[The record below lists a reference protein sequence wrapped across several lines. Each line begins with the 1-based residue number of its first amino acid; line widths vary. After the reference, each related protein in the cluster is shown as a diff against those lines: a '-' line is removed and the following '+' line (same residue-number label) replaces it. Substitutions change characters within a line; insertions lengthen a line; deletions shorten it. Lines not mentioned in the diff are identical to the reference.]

1 MFWFMMLQ
9 RIKEI
14 SIYFLIEFSKWA
26 SRSAPHTLKHL
37 VHTRVSGTH
46 KEISTGTQVFS
57 TINMEQVNEIQLIEM
72 SMDVEEKT
80 IGEQR
85 KNLNLNLN

>member
-1 MFWFMMLQ
+1 M
-9 RIKEI
+9 
-14 SIYFLIEFSKWA
+14 SKLFC
-26 SRSAPHTLKHL
+26 PTLYTRKHR

-57 TINMEQVNEIQLIEM
+57 TIDMKQVNEIPLIETA
-72 SMDVEEKT
+72 MDVEVKT

-85 KNLNLNLN
+85 KNLNLNNQTSYKVSFLLQNFRVFR

>member
-1 MFWFMMLQ
+1 M
-9 RIKEI
+9 
-14 SIYFLIEFSKWA
+14 A
-26 SRSAPHTLKHL
+26 LKHL

-57 TINMEQVNEIQLIEM
+57 TINMEQVNEIPLIETP
-72 SMDVEEKT
+72 MDEEVKT

-85 KNLNLNLN
+85 KNLNLKSN